1 MTVWMGNMPIVTV
14 HDSPTI
20 FETFL
25 KDGEAYTGRS
35 FSKGFQ
41 ITRGGYNGVIQTD
54 GPLWREHRRFA
65 LHVLRD
71 FGLGK
76 NLMQERILGEVASLI
91 DDVKHDLK
99 TGDKVISIQNEID
112 RAVGSIINALAFGY
126 RFGRVS
132 FDYQYRINL

>member
-1 MTVWMGNMPIVTV
+1 MTIWFGGVPVVTV

-20 FETFL
+20 YETFL
-25 KDGEAYTGRS
+25 KDGEAYTGRY
-35 FSKGFQ
+35 FTKGFQ
-41 ITRGGYNGVIQTD
+41 ISRGGYNGVILTD
-54 GPLWREHRRFA
+54 GHLWREHRRFA

-76 NLMQERILGEVASLI
+76 NLMQERVLGEVTSLI
-91 DDVKHDLK
+91 ADVKEDLK
-99 TGDKVISIQNEID
+99 SGDKVVSIQDEID

-132 FDYQYRINL
+132 FK

>member
-1 MTVWMGNMPIVTV
+1 MTVWLGNKPIVTV

-35 FSKGFQ
+35 SSKGFQ

-54 GPLWREHRRFA
+54 GHLWREHRRFA

-99 TGDKVISIQNEID
+99 SGAKVISIQDEID